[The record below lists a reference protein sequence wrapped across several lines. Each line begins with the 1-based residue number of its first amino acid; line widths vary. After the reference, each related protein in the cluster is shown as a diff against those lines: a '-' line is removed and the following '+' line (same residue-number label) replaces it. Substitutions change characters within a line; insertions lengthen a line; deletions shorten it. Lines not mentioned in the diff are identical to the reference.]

1 MRCLRH
7 VACMGEIRNANKL
20 LVEKS
25 EGKKPLGRPRHRWK
39 DNIRL
44 DLRQVGR
51 DDVDLT
57 NLAQERDQL
66 RVVLNAVLNFRVP

>member
-1 MRCLRH
+1 LRH